1 MALIPVTHNISESV
15 LDLGKKFPVNTWLI
29 FNTLIA
35 DDFNCVVFKCLQII
49 TPSQPPVRF
58 CSDWC
63 VHYCHLTSVGP
74 LANFTVHGPPA
85 SGTQWGGGGDEVT
98 QLSARPTQHRFC
110 SFCQQN
116 AAHMGRL
123 SGNPLHGDRTA
134 LAPCVGA
141 HGEGSIM

>member
-98 QLSARPTQHRFC
+98 QLSVRPTQHRFC
-110 SFCQQN
+110 SLGVSRTQLTWGAFLVTPFMGTERPWRP
-116 AAHMGRL
+116 AWVHMER
-123 SGNPLHGDRTA
+123 
-134 LAPCVGA
+134 AP
-141 HGEGSIM
+141 